1 MDWMNWKTWTAV
13 GGLMIAVFA
22 IYLFAGPP
30 ATPSLQPLPKD
41 PEVVV
46 TESNATA
53 PRSGTRT
60 VTTTARTPGVE
71 PVHIEWLD
79 AQNGIDAGKRNT
91 FAFPGQRTE
100 LVPTHRNESRSHSR
114 NVFAYPPPPPPP
126 VPKLPPA
133 PPDRDKDGIPDFRDN
148 CPDQYNP
155 DQADSD
161 HNGIGDACD
170 KAWQEYQKL
179 HPPVPPPPPPPV
191 PPAFTYKY
199 IGTFGNAANPIA
211 TFNGNG
217 QVINVRV
224 GEVIDG
230 KFVLRSI
237 GIESVEIGFVGF
249 PPDQKQRI
257 ALGQ

>member
-1 MDWMNWKTWTAV
+1 MDWMSWKTWTAV
-13 GGLMIAVFA
+13 VGLIIAVFA
-22 IYLFAGPP
+22 IYLFAGPL
-30 ATPSLQPLPKD
+30 ATPSLQPVPKE
-41 PEVVV
+41 PVPAVV
-46 TESNATA
+46 ESNDQALA
-53 PRSGTRT
+53 RGTRAIAA
-60 VTTTARTPGVE
+60 TARTPGVE
-71 PVHIEWLD
+71 QVHVEWLD
-79 AQNGIDAGKRNT
+79 SQSSIDNGTRN
-91 FAFPGQRTE
+91 AFPGQRTE
-100 LVPTHRNESRSHSR
+100 LVPTRHNESSSHGR
-114 NVFAYPPPPPPP
+114 NVFAFPPPPPPP
-126 VPKLPPA
+126 VPKPPPP

-148 CPDQYNP
+148 CPDKYNP
-155 DQADSD
+155 DQADLD
-161 HNGIGDACD
+161 HNGIGDAC
-170 KAWQEYQKL
+170 QTT
-179 HPPVPPPPPPPV
+179 PVIIPPPPPPPAPV

-199 IGTFGNAANPIA
+199 IGTFGSAANPIA